1 MVPSIRTWWNE
12 TCRFCRFV
20 NQLLEAAL
28 RILVLLLAILGIYV
42 ISGWYQIVTGWWND
56 QLPVVEFGIGEVSH
70 LSARPNDVL
79 IFYQPFRKNRN
90 CWGTVRRVLIGECG
104 LFVVSEIPSW
114 IHAPW
119 EGRLTYVVQV
129 PPEAI
134 PGECGFQ
141 IMARFVCNPLDLVEP
156 RLVASSPIEFRVLR
170 YDQ

>member
-1 MVPSIRTWWNE
+1 MVPSVRQWWSE

-20 NQLLEAAL
+20 NQLLCAVL
-28 RILVLLLAILGIYV
+28 RVVVLVLAALGIYAMTTMGQV
-42 ISGWYQIVTGWWND
+42 VTGWWND
-56 QLPVVEFGIGEVSH
+56 KLPVVEFGLGEVSA
-70 LSARPNDVL
+70 LNARPNDVL

-90 CWGTVRRVLIGECG
+90 CWGIVRRVLTGECG
-104 LFVVSEIPSW
+104 LFVISESPSW

-119 EGRLTYVVQV
+119 QGRLTYAVQI

-141 IMARFVCNPLDLVEP
+141 IMARFVCNPLDWVEP
-156 RLVASSPIEFRVLR
+156 RLVASSPIGFRVLR

>member
-1 MVPSIRTWWNE
+1 MVSSVIKWWTE

-20 NQLLEAAL
+20 NQLLCAVL
-28 RILVLLLAILGIYV
+28 RILVLVLAVLGIHAV
-42 ISGWYQIVTGWWND
+42 MMGYQTLTGWLSD
-56 QLPVVEFGIGEVSH
+56 TLPVVEFGVGEASH
-70 LSARPNDVL
+70 LSARPNDVI

-104 LFVVSEIPSW
+104 LFVVSESPSW

-119 EGRLTYVVQV
+119 EGRLTYAVQI

-141 IMARFVCNPLDLVEP
+141 IMARFVCNPLDWVEP
-156 RLVASSPIEFRVLR
+156 RLVASSPIGFRVLR